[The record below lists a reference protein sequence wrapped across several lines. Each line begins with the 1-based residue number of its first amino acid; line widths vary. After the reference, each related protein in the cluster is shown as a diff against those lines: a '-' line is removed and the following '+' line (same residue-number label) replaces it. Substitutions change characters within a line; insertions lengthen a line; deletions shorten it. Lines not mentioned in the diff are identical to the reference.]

1 MSCIEFN
8 QAIECQDFGGS
19 VPGIAKIYVVERR
32 LLGFWYYEETDTYQY
47 GRIIGNQL
55 NPFWYEITCDK
66 ELTVFNQDQLN
77 PIRRLYDMR
86 LTVSFNGISQ
96 YYRDKL
102 EQTALTDLVVVFR
115 DKNGR
120 FWCMG
125 ETSGCQVKKWNF
137 GTGVSRTG
145 QNITS
150 VDFTCAERY
159 PIREINTDVVNLC
172 ANPLCGFSLDDLC
185 ASGES
190 LDSLCVKCSTLN

>member
-19 VPGIAKIYVVERR
+19 VSGVAKIYVVERR
-32 LLGFWYYEETDTYQY
+32 LLGFWYYEETDTFQY

-55 NPFWYEITCDK
+55 NPFWYEITSEKDF
-66 ELTVFNQDQLN
+66 TVFNQDQLN
-77 PIRRLYDMR
+77 PIRRLYDMK
-86 LTVSFNGISQ
+86 LTVTFNGISQ

-102 EQTALTDLVVVFR
+102 EQTVLTDLVVVFR

-120 FWCMG
+120 WWCMG

-145 QNITS
+145 QNNTTI
-150 VDFTCAERY
+150 DFSCAERY
-159 PIREINTDVVNLC
+159 PIREINPNVINLC
-172 ANPLCGFSLDDLC
+172 NNPLCGFSLNDLC
-185 ASGES
+185 PGES
-190 LDSLCVKCSTLN
+190 LDSLCANCGSLN